1 MSYGQDNNYNPDSI
15 FSSELRNN
23 SDATIPIMPRDIP
36 KPTREATGVLEGLV
50 DRLVKKPLKKSAEKK
65 EQDRFE
71 SVIKENEELFL
82 ILSKYGCNIV
92 MESDGIIIN
101 YPKMDLSGKFTLN
114 NDTAEF
120 DENAK
125 KIFQYIAQFEVQSGK
140 LEQIIDSYEA
150 QQFYPTGNLE
160 KQTITYEG
168 KEIEVMVGTFMNPQ
182 KEVKKVYI
190 YNGKEI
196 FPQV

>member
-15 FSSELRNN
+15 FSAELRNN
-23 SDATIPIMPRDIP
+23 SDATIPIMPPEIP
-36 KPTREATGVLEGLV
+36 KPTRETAGMLEGLV

-65 EQDRFE
+65 EKERFE
-71 SVIKENEELFL
+71 SVIKENEKLFL
-82 ILSKYGCNIV
+82 ILSKYGCDIV
-92 MESDGIIIN
+92 IEADGIIIN
-101 YPKMDLSGKFTLN
+101 YPKMNLSGKLTLK

-160 KQTITYEG
+160 KKTITYEG

-182 KEVKKVYI
+182 K
-190 YNGKEI
+190 
-196 FPQV
+196 